1 MRVPK
6 LLLAVVAVV
15 MIGGA
20 GYGVANAAGGQG
32 SNSNGNAAP
41 AGASPAAGVPGTTG
55 GMPPTAQV
63 LYAVVNSDAT
73 LARAF
78 KATGS
83 IKVGTGGYEVDFAHD
98 VNACAYEATVG
109 NAGTGNPAHASIVVA
124 ARAGNTKGVFVE
136 TKDSAGNLADNPFHL
151 VVAC

>member
-15 MIGGA
+15 MIGVA

-41 AGASPAAGVPGTTG
+41 AGASPASAVPSTTA

-63 LYAVVNSDAT
+63 LYAVVNSDGT

-78 KATGS
+78 KATGAS
-83 IKVGTGGYEVDFAHD
+83 RFLTGSYEVDFAHD
-98 VNACAYEATVG
+98 VTACAYEATVG
-109 NAGTGNPAHASIVVA
+109 NAGAGNPAHASIVVA
-124 ARAGNTKGVFVE
+124 ARAGNIRGVFVE
-136 TKDSAGNLADNPFHL
+136 TKDSAGNLADTPFHL